1 MIRRLVVLALLIG
14 GAVLLEP
21 LRAPTEGVI
30 SPRSLFLFGIL
41 LLTADTFGALAHD
54 SGLPRLVGYLL
65 AGVALG
71 PSVTGIVPAGVL
83 EDLGMMK
90 RLAVGLIGLL
100 AGAELRVSDLRLR
113 RRAVLWI
120 LAAQGAAVLTAVWAT
135 ALLARSWIPFLAG
148 LETAPLIFVSL
159 LFAATLTVNSPMVTL
174 ALLTETQA
182 RGPLA
187 KTTLGVVL
195 VADVAVVLLFTV
207 AFSLAQSS
215 LGGTTTGAPGILL
228 HLLREVFGS
237 ILAGVLLGG
246 VLSLYLRFVKR
257 ELAVFAVVV
266 VFATAA
272 AAQALG
278 FELLLSLLVAG
289 FLVENVAPVRAEP
302 LVETLHQMAVP
313 VFVIFFAMAG
323 AELHLEAFA
332 ALWPLVLGVALVG
345 LAAIRVGA
353 RAGARRGGAEPV
365 VVDQVWT
372 GLVSQAGVA
381 LGLATIVADRLPGLG
396 VAMQVLIVGIIAF
409 NESVGPDAVPPR
421 PGSGGGD
428 RRTLTKALRRHHPTV
443 KIAVPRTGHVRSG
456 VPCRR
461 TGEQMDGRNRKQ
473 RVLRSGRGGW
483 AAKTRDLRTS

>member
-30 SPRSLFLFGIL
+30 APRSLFLFGIL

-54 SGLPRLVGYLL
+54 LGLPRLVGYLL
-65 AGVALG
+65 AGLALG

-100 AGAELRVSDLRLR
+100 AGAELRVADLRQR
-113 RRAVLWI
+113 HRAILWI
-120 LAAQGAAVLTAVWAT
+120 VALQGAAVLLAVWGA
-135 ALLARSWIPFLAG
+135 ALLGRQWIPFLHG
-148 LETAPLIFVSL
+148 LAVTPLLFVSL

-174 ALLTETQA
+174 AILTETKA

-187 KTTLGVVL
+187 RTTLGVVL
-195 VADVAVVLLFTV
+195 VADVAVILLFTA
-207 AFSLAQSS
+207 AFSLAQAS
-215 LGGTTTGAPGILL
+215 LGGSAAGASAVLVN
-228 HLLREVFGS
+228 LLREVLGA
-237 ILAGVLLGG
+237 ILGGILVGG

-257 ELAVFAVVV
+257 ELVVFAVVV

-289 FLVENVAPVRAEP
+289 FFVENVAPVRAEP
-302 LVETLHQMAVP
+302 LVATLHQMAVP

-332 ALWPLVLGVALVG
+332 ALWPLVLAVALVRI
-345 LAAIRVGA
+345 AAVMVGS
-353 RAGARRGGAEPV
+353 RAGARLGGAEPAV
-365 VVDQVWT
+365 VGQVWT

-381 LGLATIVADRLPGLG
+381 LGLATIVADRLPVLG
-396 VAMQVLIVGIIAF
+396 AGMQVLIVGVIAF
-409 NESVGPDAVPPR
+409 NESVGPVLFR
-421 PGSGGGD
+421 HGLD
-428 RRTLTKALRRHHPTV
+428 RA
-443 KIAVPRTGHVRSG
+443 
-456 VPCRR
+456 
-461 TGEQMDGRNRKQ
+461 GEI
-473 RVLRSGRGGW
+473 V
-483 AAKTRDLRTS
+483 TR

>member
-1 MIRRLVVLALLIG
+1 MIRRLVVLALLVG

-30 SPRSLFLFGIL
+30 APRSLFLFGIL

-54 SGLPRLVGYLL
+54 SRLPRLVGYLL
-65 AGVALG
+65 AGLALG

-100 AGAELRVSDLRLR
+100 AGAELRIADLRQR
-113 RRAVLWI
+113 HRAILWI
-120 LAAQGAAVLTAVWAT
+120 LLLQGAAVLAALWAAT
-135 ALLARSWIPFLAG
+135 LLARSWIPFLAG
-148 LETAPLIFVSL
+148 LEPRPLLFVSL

-174 ALLTETQA
+174 ALLTETKA
-182 RGPLA
+182 VGPLA

-195 VADVAVVLLFTV
+195 VADVAVILLFTA

-215 LGGTTTGAPGILL
+215 LGGATAGAPEILV
-228 HLLREVFGS
+228 HLLREVLGS
-237 ILAGVLLGG
+237 ILAGILVGG

-257 ELAVFAVVV
+257 ELVVFAVVV

-289 FLVENVAPVRAEP
+289 FFVENVAPVRAEP

-323 AELHLEAFA
+323 AELHLESFA
-332 ALWPLVLGVALVG
+332 AAWPLVVVLALVRIV
-345 LAAIRVGA
+345 AVRAGA
-353 RAGARRGGAEPV
+353 RAGGRIGGAEPV
-365 VVDQVWT
+365 VVRHVWS

-396 VAMQVLIVGIIAF
+396 AAMQVLIVGVIAF
-409 NESVGPDAVPPR
+409 NESVGPVLF
-421 PGSGGGD
+421 
-428 RRTLTKALRRHHPTV
+428 RRGLDQA
-443 KIAVPRTGHVRSG
+443 
-456 VPCRR
+456 
-461 TGEQMDGRNRKQ
+461 GEIVAR
-473 RVLRSGRGGW
+473 
-483 AAKTRDLRTS
+483 

>member
-30 SPRSLFLFGIL
+30 APRSLFLFGIL

-54 SGLPRLVGYLL
+54 LGLPRLVGYLL
-65 AGVALG
+65 AGLALG

-100 AGAELRVSDLRLR
+100 AGAVLRVADLRQR
-113 RRAVLWI
+113 HRAILWI
-120 LAAQGAAVLTAVWAT
+120 VALQGAAVLLAVWGA
-135 ALLARSWIPFLAG
+135 ALLGRQWIPFLDG
-148 LETAPLIFVSL
+148 LAPAPLIFVSL

-174 ALLTETQA
+174 AILTETRA
-182 RGPLA
+182 GGPLA
-187 KTTLGVVL
+187 RTILGVVL
-195 VADVAVVLLFTV
+195 VADVVVILVFTA
-207 AFSLAQSS
+207 AFSLAQAS
-215 LGGTTTGAPGILL
+215 LGGTASGTSDVLVHLLGEVLGAILGGIL
-228 HLLREVFGS
+228 V
-237 ILAGVLLGG
+237 GG

-257 ELAVFAVVV
+257 ELVVFAVVV

-289 FLVENVAPVRAEP
+289 FFVENVAPVRAEP
-302 LVETLHQMAVP
+302 LVETLHRMAVP

-332 ALWPLVLGVALVG
+332 ALWPLVLAVALVRI
-345 LAAIRVGA
+345 AAVVVGS
-353 RAGARRGGAEPV
+353 RAGARVGGAEPV
-365 VVDQVWT
+365 VVRDVWT

-381 LGLATIVADRLPGLG
+381 LGLATIVADRLPVLG
-396 VAMQVLIVGIIAF
+396 AGMQVLIVGVIAF
-409 NESVGPDAVPPR
+409 NESVGPVLF
-421 PGSGGGD
+421 
-428 RRTLTKALRRHHPTV
+428 RRGLDHA
-443 KIAVPRTGHVRSG
+443 
-456 VPCRR
+456 
-461 TGEQMDGRNRKQ
+461 GEI
-473 RVLRSGRGGW
+473 V
-483 AAKTRDLRTS
+483 TR